1 MLGWI
6 VAVNL
11 FAAYFVSCGLCIYKI
26 TNIKNKSWN
35 NYDLRSR
42 SLKLPFGASRLAS
55 H

>member
-1 MLGWI
+1 MSRPLRMLLE
-6 VAVNL
+6 A
-11 FAAYFVSCGLCIYKI
+11 
-26 TNIKNKSWN
+26 NIKNKSWN